1 MGHPGSTSRLLTVDQ
16 MKADANVILPMTLKS
31 YAGRLKA
38 LRAYGQ
44 TSEEAARKISTTVF
58 SIENNQKR
66 TIRYAETL
74 RNSETVKKLEAQEA
88 ALQAAVAKDR
98 NWPLRKILGPKLL
111 KRNKASLPWQKI

>member
-44 TSEEAARKISTTVF
+44 TSPEATRKISTTVF
-58 SIENNQKR
+58 SIENDQKR

-74 RNSETVKKLEAQEA
+74 RNSATVK
-88 ALQAAVAKDR
+88 
-98 NWPLRKILGPKLL
+98 N
-111 KRNKASLPWQKI
+111 